1 VKKLT
6 EKSFDLIRHCETI
19 VKRERESF
27 TSRRNAFVAG
37 MVVNAVLC
45 FNDLIAS
52 SWTGVVA
59 ATAVELGVC
68 NSSAQPGGFPA
79 DCECRGPS
87 VGLTLSM

>member
-1 VKKLT
+1 
-6 EKSFDLIRHCETI
+6 
-19 VKRERESF
+19 
-27 TSRRNAFVAG
+27 
-37 MVVNAVLC
+37 VNAVLC